1 MTGFT
6 STAPDYLVRSNV
18 WSNELKMVLEDELNA
33 MSYVKQLTNFPDG
46 DTFNIPSIGQAT
58 VDDYIEDTSVIYRAM
73 DTGNFTFTITKYKS
87 SATYITEKMK
97 QDTYYLNEIVSAFVP
112 KQSRAIM
119 EAIETDILALANTQT
134 LSATNT
140 INGAAHRFVASGTN
154 ETMAL
159 ADFAKARFALKKA
172 NVPDT
177 NLIAIV
183 DPSVEYKINTLPN
196 LLNVS
201 DNPRWEGIVSTGI
214 ATGMKFIKNIYGFD
228 VYVSNYLPTA
238 NETISGLTTA
248 AGKANLFFS
257 ASSDVLPFVFAMRQ
271 APKVDSEYNKDYQ
284 REEYVTTARYGM
296 KLYRPENL
304 VVILADTDQV

>member
-6 STAPDYLVRSNV
+6 TAAPDFLIRANV
-18 WSNELKMVLEDELNA
+18 WSNELKMVLVDELNA

-58 VDDYIEDTSVIYRAM
+58 VDNYVEDTSIIYRAM
-73 DTGNFTFTITKYKS
+73 DTGNFTFSITTYLS

-97 QDTYYLNEIVSAFVP
+97 QDTFYLAEIVSAFVP

-119 EAIETDILALANTQT
+119 ERIETDILNLGMSQT
-134 LSATNT
+134 LNDPNLINT
-140 INGAAHRFVASGTN
+140 APHRFVGTGVN
-154 ETMAL
+154 ATIAL
-159 ADFAKARFALKKA
+159 ADFAKARYALKKA

-177 NLIAIV
+177 QLIAVV
-183 DPSVEYKINTLPN
+183 DPSVEYAINTLPN
-196 LLNVS
+196 LVNVS
-201 DNPRWEGIVSTGI
+201 NNPMWGGIVSSGI

-238 NETISGLTTA
+238 NETISGLTTT

-257 ASSDVLPFVFAMRQ
+257 AAADVLPFVFAMRQ
-271 APKVDSEYNKDYQ
+271 APKVDSEYNKNYQ
-284 REEYVTTARYGM
+284 REEYVTTCRYGL

-304 VVILADTDQV
+304 VVVLTNANQV